1 MADPNDAGTTSYY
14 FKYADGTLV
23 ERVVGSGQPAP
34 VPPAGATTL
43 TKAGYDA
50 AVATYVSTNATSQ
63 AATRT
68 AEQTNARLRN
78 AAPVRLV
85 ASNNAPQWVKDAA
98 AYTCNGIADQV
109 EIQAAVDA
117 AFAEGGGVVQ
127 LSSKDFLTSGPIT
140 LHPTVR
146 LVGMHGDQIYNPG
159 QFTPTSVIKP
169 VSGFVGG
176 AVIVLL
182 DQVDGNYSNK
192 SAEQQIQ
199 SLTIDGT
206 GVGGTVHGV
215 QGGGYIHG
223 VLMRDVAIR
232 NVSGKGVYTFYQNGT
247 QPFSWTLD
255 HVIVDNSAGVGIHL
269 INHSDA
275 TLRDVVSIGA
285 GGNAFEFSNM
295 PNSRVS
301 DCRAEWSEGYG
312 YYVTGNFGNGQGSGG
327 MSFSNCSTDR
337 NRFDGMFVNAT
348 GNAPLLVSNCTFR
361 RDGRVGGAGG
371 GDYSGF
377 RATAAGM
384 PVLLDNIGVYPGV
397 DDDGTGT
404 LSPVNAFK
412 VSGSTYVALASGFL
426 HGATNG
432 WVDGGGNGELR
443 RGPNIGVR
451 TGPTNAPVD
460 DFNGGWDANGYT
472 VLDGGQ
478 VNGQLSF
485 YSGEKDALRLGTPG
499 AGLAV
504 KGGTNAR
511 IGTATLAGGT
521 VTVANTSVTANTQV
535 ILTPQGNGASGTP
548 GSLRVSA
555 KTAGTGFTVTSSSAS
570 DTQPFVYFLV
580 ELI

>member
-1 MADPNDAGTTSYY
+1 MAEVSVYW
-14 FKYADGTLV
+14 KLADGTLI
-23 ERVVGSGQPAP
+23 EKSYENSHPAP
-34 VPPAGATTL
+34 TPPAGATVLTL
-43 TKAGYDA
+43 SQYNTEVA
-50 AVATYVSTNATSQ
+50 AYTSTNQ
-63 AATRT
+63 AQQAVTRNT
-68 AEQTNARLRN
+68 ERTNNRLSN

-85 ASNNAPQWVKDAA
+85 ASASAPAWVKAAA
-98 AYTCNGIADQV
+98 AYTCDGVADQV

-117 AFAEGGGVVQ
+117 SFAEGGGTVQ
-127 LSSKDFLTSGPIT
+127 LSSKDFLTSGPVT

-146 LVGMHGDQIYNPG
+146 LVGMHGDQIFNPG
-159 QFTPTSVIKP
+159 QFTPTSVIRP
-169 VSGFVGG
+169 QSGFVGG

-182 DQVDGNYSNK
+182 DQVDGAYSGK

-206 GVGGTVHGV
+206 GVGGTVHGI

-223 VLMRDVAIR
+223 VLLRDVAIR
-232 NVSGKGVYTFYQNGT
+232 NMSGKGVYTFYANGT

-255 HVIVDNSAGVGIHL
+255 HVIVDNSVGTGVHL

-275 TLRDVVSIGA
+275 TLHDVVSIGA

-327 MSFSNCSTDR
+327 MSFNNCSSDR
-337 NRFDGMFVNAT
+337 NRFDGMLVNAT
-348 GNAPLLVSNCTFR
+348 GNAPLLLSNCTFR

-384 PVLLDNIGVYPGV
+384 PVIIDNLGVYPGV
-397 DDDGTGT
+397 DDDGTGVN
-404 LSPVNAFK
+404 SPVNAFK
-412 VSGSTYVALASGFL
+412 VSGSTYVSLNGGFL

-432 WVDGGGNGELR
+432 FVDGGGNGVLR

-460 DFNGGWDANGYT
+460 DFNGAWEADGYT
-472 VLDGGQ
+472 ILDGGQ

-485 YSGEKDALRLGTPG
+485 YSGAADALKLGTAG
-499 AGLAV
+499 AGIAV
-504 KGGTNAR
+504 KEGANAR
-511 IGTATLAGGT
+511 MGVATLAAGT
-521 VTVANTSVTANTQV
+521 VTVNNTSVTANTR
-535 ILTPQGNGASGTP
+535 IFLTGQGNGASGTP
-548 GSLRVSA
+548 GVPRVSA
-555 KTAGTGFTVTSSSAS
+555 RVAGTSFTITSSSAS
-570 DTQPFVYFLV
+570 DTSPVAW
-580 ELI
+580 ELREPA